1 MKKLIIP
8 LLLLAT
14 TQAFAFS
21 IGNSDTGTRVLLVST
36 SKDTDKIS
44 EDFEIE
50 SALKYGGQITL
61 DFAKATELADKKN
74 IKNVVG
80 NVRCSDDP
88 NNTTCVK
95 TFPFIINT
103 IGAYGWNYQVGGLGE
118 IVFTKPF
125 TND

>member
-36 SKDTDKIS
+36 SKDTNKIS

-50 SALKYGGQITL
+50 NALKYGGQITL
-61 DFAKATELADKKN
+61 DFATASALADKKG

-80 NVRCSDDP
+80 YVRCSNDP
-88 NNTTCVK
+88 NETTCVK
-95 TFPFIINT
+95 SYPYIINT

>member
-61 DFAKATELADKKN
+61 DFAKAKN

-80 NVRCSDDP
+80 NVRCSSEP
-88 NNTTCVK
+88 NKTTCVK